1 MKVAFYTLG
10 CKVNTY
16 ETMSVKEQFEQRG
29 YTIVDAK
36 AFADVYVV
44 NTCTVTNNADSK
56 SRKMIRRMNRQ
67 NPDAVVAV
75 MGCYA
80 QMDPE
85 TISKIDGVDIIMGT
99 THRDQ
104 LIEHVESVLN
114 DRLQIQAIDDVA
126 SYRAFDELHVSHYL
140 DHTRAFIKIQDGCN
154 NFCSYCIIPYAR
166 GRVRSRPYSDVINET
181 KTLIKNGYKEIVLTG
196 IHTGGY
202 GADLDVSFYDL
213 LKGLSQLEGLK
224 RLRISS
230 IEINEL
236 SDDILTLIKE
246 NTVFARHLHIPL
258 QSGSNAVLKDMRR
271 HYTKEDYLRRIQ
283 AIRALIPDIA
293 ITTDIIVGYPTET
306 KERFEEMVDFVK
318 TCAFTEMHVFP
329 FSKRNGTKAAQYTQ
343 FIHGDVKQER
353 VQTLLELNQH
363 HHQAFINQIRENPL
377 SVLFESSDDT
387 YTYGHAS
394 NYLYV
399 AVPKEPTLHNTIKDV
414 LISEVKESMIVAKK
428 IR

>member
-1 MKVAFYTLG
+1 MTVAFYTLG

-29 YTIVDAK
+29 YTIVDPK

-85 TISKIDGVDIIMGT
+85 AISNIDGVDIIMGT

-104 LIEHVESVLN
+104 LIDHVENVLKN
-114 DRLQIQAIDDVA
+114 RLQIQAIDDVA
-126 SYRAFDELHVSHYL
+126 SYRKFDELHVSHYL
-140 DHTRAFIKIQDGCN
+140 EHTRAFIKIQDGCN

-166 GRVRSRPYSDVINET
+166 GRVRSRPYTDVINET

-202 GADLDVSFYDL
+202 GADLEVSFYDL
-213 LKGLSQLEGLK
+213 LKGLSQLDGLQ

-236 SDDILTLIKE
+236 TDDILTLISD

-271 HYTKEDYLRRIQ
+271 HYTKEDYLRRIK
-283 AIRALIPDIA
+283 AIRALIPDVA

-306 KERFEEMVDFVK
+306 TEHFEEMVDFVK

-329 FSKRNGTKAAQYTQ
+329 FSKRNGTQAAKYKQ
-343 FIHGDVKQER
+343 FVQGDVKQER
-353 VQTLLELNQH
+353 VKTLLELNKA
-363 HHQAFINQIRENPL
+363 HHQAFIDQMKDTPL
-377 SVLFESSDDT
+377 SVLFETSDDT

-399 AVPKEPTLHNTIKDV
+399 ATPKDKALHNTITDV
-414 LISEVKESMIVAKK
+414 VISDVKGSIIITKK